1 MAKAFFEVFPG
12 LKLEGKRKDL
22 FAQTQ
27 VERVTATRAKDF
39 VRVYLESSRL
49 ILKEDVFAVE
59 KEIQKQLFPGVNI
72 TVRLYERFHLSS
84 QFSRETLL
92 EVYRDSILLE
102 LSRYSHLL
110 YNMFKNAE
118 ISFPQ
123 EDRMHLLIE
132 DTVLARSKCEELG
145 RILEKIFGERCG
157 LPLIVYFDY
166 REAKAGR
173 FREEDEILISRRVA
187 EIAARYRGSGG
198 HQPAFGEAAGAG
210 ASNVLPFPGNEKRAE
225 TAAQS
230 AQAGRT
236 SVEGMSAAPGGLP
249 ESPMA
254 DTAYEA
260 YLAGMAQDAAA
271 AGMDGMAAA
280 VFENGAQ
287 NAGASSA
294 GGGNTGREGV
304 SGGQRGTGSA
314 KGDFTKSGF
323 GESREGRFAGKR
335 SGGFS
340 RRRGGGDGDFYRSPK
355 RSDNPDVISEIQKT
369 P

>member
-84 QFSRETLL
+84 QFNRETLL

-173 FREEDEILISRRVA
+173 FREEDEILISRR
-187 EIAARYRGSGG
+187 S
-198 HQPAFGEAAGAG
+198 
-210 ASNVLPFPGNEKRAE
+210 
-225 TAAQS
+225 
-230 AQAGRT
+230 GRT
-236 SVEGMSAAPGGLP
+236 
-249 ESPMA
+249 
-254 DTAYEA
+254 
-260 YLAGMAQDAAA
+260 
-271 AGMDGMAAA
+271 
-280 VFENGAQ
+280 
-287 NAGASSA
+287 
-294 GGGNTGREGV
+294 
-304 SGGQRGTGSA
+304 
-314 KGDFTKSGF
+314 
-323 GESREGRFAGKR
+323 AGK
-335 SGGFS
+335 SHGG
-340 RRRGGGDGDFYRSPK
+340 YC
-355 RSDNPDVISEIQKT
+355 I
-369 P
+369 

>member
-22 FAQTQ
+22 FEQTQ

-72 TVRLYERFHLSS
+72 TVRFYERFHLSS
-84 QFSRETLL
+84 QFNRETLL

-118 ISFPQ
+118 VSFPQ

-132 DTVLARSKCEELG
+132 DTVLARSKSDELG

-157 LPLIVYFDY
+157 LPLIVHFDY
-166 REAKAGR
+166 KEAKAGR
-173 FREEDEILISRRVA
+173 FREDDEVLISRRVA

-198 HQPAFGEAAGAG
+198 HQSAFGETADGG
-210 ASNVLPFPGNEKRAE
+210 ASNVRPFPGNKK
-225 TAAQS
+225 S
-230 AQAGRT
+230 AGTPAGRT
-236 SVEGMSAAPGGLP
+236 AVGGVPAGPDGLP
-249 ESPMA
+249 QSPMA

-271 AGMDGMAAA
+271 FGMDGGAGDGAA
-280 VFENGAQ
+280 FGGGAQ
-287 NAGASSA
+287 TASGAGNA
-294 GGGNTGREGV
+294 
-304 SGGQRGTGSA
+304 
-314 KGDFTKSGF
+314 
-323 GESREGRFAGKR
+323 
-335 SGGFS
+335 
-340 RRRGGGDGDFYRSPK
+340 GGDGASG
-355 RSDNPDVISEIQKT
+355 
-369 P
+369 